1 MAEQRKSTPSD
12 QLEPDPSAA
21 DLYAMADH
29 AAHVNAAE
37 WKRAMF
43 RDILAVCKM
52 RARAGQFSATFH
64 ATPCPDTRHAQ
75 TDSCYDELR
84 VFVGWRIHG
93 ARISGTH
100 DEVTVSWDPPR
111 GPTFTIAPPPHDSDA
126 PATLPIPK

>member
-1 MAEQRKSTPSD
+1 MAEPRKSAPSNE
-12 QLEPDPSAA
+12 LEPDPTAA
-21 DLYAMADH
+21 DLYAMADQ
-29 AAHVNAAE
+29 AAHRNAAE

-52 RARAGQFSATFH
+52 RAREGQFSATFH

-84 VFVGWRIHG
+84 AFVGFRIHG

-100 DEVTVSWDPPR
+100 DEVTVSWPDPR
-111 GPTFTIAPPPHDSDA
+111 GPMFKIEAPTQSQ
-126 PATLPIPK
+126 